1 MGACA
6 AGVAMIDTEAQQQ
19 EILNLKRLLLRI
31 NRGLII
37 AGVILLVI
45 PLIASW
51 WVARQ
56 LPVVSAVKI
65 DNMKTVGNTALCPGE
80 KLIIT
85 YDFHAKGAGVL
96 VRDWTTWSMEPPR
109 TMIYSEWRRFILDD
123 PIDQHLRETWTIP
136 GNYFNYENGAL
147 ESMPP
152 GPYRRYLAISSP
164 SRSTTIDTAFVSF
177 SIREDCP

>member
-1 MGACA
+1 V
-6 AGVAMIDTEAQQQ
+6 GVAVIDAEAQAQIVQ
-19 EILNLKRLLLRI
+19 DDVFTRQIKRI
-31 NRGLII
+31 NIMLLIVLAALVLGPAF
-37 AGVILLVI
+37 AG
-45 PLIASW
+45 W

-56 LPVVSAVKI
+56 LPVVSLVEI
-65 DNMKTVGNTALCPGE
+65 DNMQTVGNTALCPGE

-109 TMIYSEWRRFILDD
+109 TMIYSEWRRFILDG
-123 PIDQHLRETWTIP
+123 PIDQHLRETWAIP
-136 GNYFNYENGAL
+136 GNYFNYENGAQ
-147 ESMPP
+147 ENMPP

-164 SRSTTIDTAFVSF
+164 SRSTTIDTSYVSF